1 MDTNA
6 FLFEAAV
13 SANEE
18 EAYFLTLSIS
28 YWFGRADRFSWRA
41 RLVFS
46 RRMGRPL
53 RADFHLWKH
62 WSNNRL
68 VLLTGDYEFI
78 PVDFV
83 KVLNILLVESS
94 EKLQCLFIKSM
105 GSLTRRAKLAVSL
118 QEVQAD
124 VELFAGGGESAGA
137 KLTITFVVMWTNPNV
152 QLPATRYLH
161 RCNPSHRVHSPAFFW
176 QSLRLV
182 FATTRL
188 SGLMKFPLVIG
199 CFPSL
204 IAITPSSKRTERSSA
219 TPKPSSSSCSKSKH
233 PWFSHRT

>member
-1 MDTNA
+1 
-6 FLFEAAV
+6 
-13 SANEE
+13 
-18 EAYFLTLSIS
+18 
-28 YWFGRADRFSWRA
+28 
-41 RLVFS
+41 
-46 RRMGRPL
+46 MGRPL

-137 KLTITFVVMWTNPNV
+137 ELTITFVVMWTN
-152 QLPATRYLH
+152 
-161 RCNPSHRVHSPAFFW
+161 
-176 QSLRLV
+176 LRKQK
-182 FATTRL
+182 R
-188 SGLMKFPLVIG
+188 
-199 CFPSL
+199 
-204 IAITPSSKRTERSSA
+204 ITL
-219 TPKPSSSSCSKSKH
+219 
-233 PWFSHRT
+233 